1 MKLSE
6 LLENAKAQFD
16 ISRGNDEITEII
28 YDSRTES
35 PDKSGLF
42 ICIKGF
48 AFDSHDHAMKMYSRG
63 VRHFVAEHTLDLPS
77 DAVVAVCESTR
88 RALAVISAAFFGY
101 PAKKLCTVA
110 LT

>member
-48 AFDSHDHAMKMYSRG
+48 AFDSHDGIKSNKPTGLYPLS
-63 VRHFVAEHTLDLPS
+63 DLGS
-77 DAVVAVCESTR
+77 SSST
-88 RALAVISAAFFGY
+88 
-101 PAKKLCTVA
+101 
-110 LT
+110 

>member
-42 ICIKGF
+42 ICIKKRRKGKPTRIGYLSP
-48 AFDSHDHAMKMYSRG
+48 ASLVLSHC
-63 VRHFVAEHTLDLPS
+63 L
-77 DAVVAVCESTR
+77 
-88 RALAVISAAFFGY
+88 
-101 PAKKLCTVA
+101 TVSPLSGA
-110 LT
+110 P